1 MDDDGAANIADH
13 CKPAE
18 AALTVRLGL
27 CDALKASHDVRID
40 KRPEAWLLLCVEN
53 TWEGEP
59 LKSFAEVHDSRRED
73 DQRNQLGDRDL
84 EVEAGHVQR
93 LPTDNDLLQ
102 RVAYSKHH
110 ARERKNQP
118 TVEEV

>member
-27 CDALKASHDVRID
+27 CDALKASHNVRVE
-40 KRPEAWLLLCVEN
+40 KRPEAWFLLCVEN

-59 LKSFAEVHDSRRED
+59 FKSFAEVHDSRREY
-73 DQRNQLGDRDL
+73 DQRDQLGDRDL

-102 RVAYSKHH
+102 RVTDSKHNT
-110 ARERKNQP
+110 RERKN
-118 TVEEV
+118 